1 MNTIG
6 LLLALRHVTLYT
18 LHRNKYILLVNR
30 LTSVIYSTSEIF
42 VDLNKLDSDF
52 LLEDKKIFL
61 PVLRFEFV
69 LADVSES
76 VNELERFHSKNP
88 VDIYILKHR
97 IVGGWI
103 LTVFGSVSGRVQVVP
118 CELFGSLTGGS
129 PGVGWT
135 LVTKSDAACSEFLA
149 PDGIG
154 CKQLA
159 ALLFYLRKVDCY

>member
-1 MNTIG
+1 MTKRSSVTKIFSSATWANSSLGTAQWH
-6 LLLALRHVTLYT
+6 ALP
-18 LHRNKYILLVNR
+18 IDGELVQKNP
-30 LTSVIYSTSEIF
+30 VY
-42 VDLNKLDSDF
+42 F
-52 LLEDKKIFL
+52 LSEDKKIFL

-76 VNELERFHSKNP
+76 VNKLERFHSKNP

-103 LTVFGSVSGRVQVVP
+103 LTVFGSVSVRVQVVP

-149 PDGIG
+149 PDGTG